1 MEAATTPKTAVKIP
15 EWVINIHTFRQRLFM
30 QIVEPVIVFILG
42 PVEDDFNN
50 STNISIDETFDP
62 EFDTGTSSLY
72 DSFHHQQDRYDHH
85 HPYTPYIN
93 ESTYNLVHNNNLRR
107 KLSFLPNYVEDARQF
122 RETTMSFATL
132 AMLFTIMTSVMF
144 VFLSCF
150 YHNQQ
155 TSPLFISPRRHR
167 LPRLVPPPLPVD
179 GTFSW
184 VSFID
189 ELVFVGCIYNRI

>member
-1 MEAATTPKTAVKIP
+1 MEAATATPKTAVEIP
-15 EWVINIHTFRQRLFM
+15 EWVINIHNFRQRLFM
-30 QIVEPVIVFILG
+30 QIVEPVIVLILG

-50 STNISIDETFDP
+50 NNSTNFSIDETFDH
-62 EFDTGTSSLY
+62 EFDTGTSSFY
-72 DSFHHQQDRYDHH
+72 NSFYHHQDRYDHH

-93 ESTYNLVHNNNLRR
+93 ESTYNLVHNNTNENLHRR
-107 KLSFLPNYVEDARQF
+107 LSFLPNYVEDARQF

-184 VSFID
+184 VSI
-189 ELVFVGCIYNRI
+189 L